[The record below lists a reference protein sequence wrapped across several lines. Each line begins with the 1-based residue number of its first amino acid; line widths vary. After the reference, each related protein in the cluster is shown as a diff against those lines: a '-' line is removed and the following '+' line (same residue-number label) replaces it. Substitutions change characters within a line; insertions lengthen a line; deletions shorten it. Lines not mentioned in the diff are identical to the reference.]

1 MASKVVQAFYND
13 DDILLLAVKKV
24 KEAISHRRGIH
35 SFSCSWIG

>member
-24 KEAISHRRGIH
+24 KEAKYQ
-35 SFSCSWIG
+35 IGRAHV